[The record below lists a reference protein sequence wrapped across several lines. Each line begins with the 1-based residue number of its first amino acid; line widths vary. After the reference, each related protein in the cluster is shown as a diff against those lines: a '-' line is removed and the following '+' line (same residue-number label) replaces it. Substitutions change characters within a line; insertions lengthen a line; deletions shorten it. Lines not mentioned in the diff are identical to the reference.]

1 MKVYFE
7 ESFPTKPSPKRP
19 LKKSFKLQI
28 IAMILVS
35 VFLAFAVYLMSQVN
49 IIFALVLAGLGV
61 LALHQWGKYMDILII
76 EDLDELI

>member
-1 MKVYFE
+1 MKIYFG
-7 ESFPTKPSPKRP
+7 ESFSTKPAPKRP

-28 IAMILVS
+28 IVMILVS
-35 VFLAFAVYLMSQVN
+35 VFWAFAVYLMSQIN
-49 IIFALVLAGLGV
+49 TIFALVLAGLGV